1 MARRSGQAGRAAA
14 ILALAATPGLL
25 QAQGDV
31 ELAGRIHGGALPPAG
46 FYELVRRTPDAFE
59 FSPDNGWIRRG
70 RAVAAARRAQRAALV
85 SPTAGP
91 QLARMQNGVMTGD
104 LRMPVFLVLYAN
116 TDSAALAAVASRPT
130 METRLFA
137 APPAPPYSVHT
148 YYREISNDALSVYG
162 TVLEW
167 TRVPGTDVVY
177 EGVPGCNGLCGT
189 SGVGAL
195 IRDIVQLHDP
205 TLDFSQFDND
215 GPDNVP
221 NSGDDDGYV
230 DAIVVLHPEVDGS
243 CKNVNPSA
251 QNSIWA
257 HRWIYRG
264 WTGSDLVTNDPSAT
278 PGWGNVR
285 IRDYIIQG
293 GQGGDGGC
301 ASNAPQ
307 AMGLVAHEAGHLLG
321 LPDLYDTS
329 DQSEGIGHWGL
340 MGAGNWRV
348 PTRPAYME
356 AWSRGELGWVT
367 EVPLTRDT
375 SIAIPPVETADSVFV
390 VPIPG
395 TNEYYLLENRQPIGS
410 DGDIHGPG
418 LLIWHPD
425 SVLIRVRRGA
435 NSVNAQLPQ
444 GLKLVQAD
452 GLDQLGAHQNRG
464 DAGDPFPG
472 TTAKLAFRHNT
483 NPSARTKTG
492 AVAPV
497 VIDSI
502 RQVNPSGPVALRLR
516 LGYPLTLTTTG
527 PGTVAANPA
536 AALVA
541 DAVSPAASTVTLVAA
556 PNAGAV
562 LDGWSGDTTTTRD
575 TLRVV
580 MHRPWAVTATFATAL
595 AVTAPLP
602 PPAVMGASYQVTL
615 TATGGTGSF
624 TWSLASGRLPAGVT
638 VRQGGL
644 VAGVP
649 EEIGA
654 FAATVRVRS
663 GNQTQDTPLT
673 ILVSAPH
680 LVATQVV
687 GHLVGPA
694 ARQTL
699 TVDELRYLDLI
710 GNRNGSF
717 DVGDFL
723 AFVQTTGGAVSADV
737 MAAVLRRGAER

>member
-1 MARRSGQAGRAAA
+1 MRYRGGLSAGVAV
-14 ILALAATPGLL
+14 ALMVAATPEPLRG
-25 QAQGDV
+25 QGDV
-31 ELAGRIHGGALPPAG
+31 EHLGRIHGGALPPAG
-46 FYELVRRTPDAFE
+46 FYELVRTTPDAFE

-70 RAVAAARRAQRAALV
+70 RAIAVARRARRAALV
-85 SPTAGP
+85 SPTGGP
-91 QLARMQNGVMTGD
+91 QLARMQDGVMTGD

-116 TDSAALAAVASRPT
+116 TDSAALVAVASRTT
-130 METRLFA
+130 METRVFA
-137 APPAPPYSVHT
+137 TTPAPPYSVHT
-148 YYREISNDALSVYG
+148 YYREISNDTLNVYG

-177 EGVPGCNGLCGT
+177 EGFPGCNGLCGT
-189 SGVGAL
+189 SGVGTL
-195 IRDIVQLHDP
+195 IRDIVQSHDP
-205 TLDFSQFDND
+205 TLDYSQFDND

-243 CKNVNPSA
+243 CKNVNPAA

-264 WTGSDLVTNDPSAT
+264 WTGSDLVTNDLSAT

-301 ASNAPQ
+301 TSNAPL

-340 MGAGNWRV
+340 MGSGNWRV
-348 PTRPAYME
+348 PARPAYME
-356 AWSRGELGWVT
+356 AWSRSELGWVT
-367 EVPLTRDT
+367 EVPLPRDT

-395 TNEYYLLENRQPIGS
+395 TNEYYLLENRQPLGG
-410 DGDIHGPG
+410 DADIHGPG

-435 NSVNAQLPQ
+435 NTVNAQLPQ
-444 GLKLVQAD
+444 GLKLIQAD
-452 GLDQLGAHQNRG
+452 GLDQLGGRQNRG

-472 TTAKLAFRHNT
+472 TTAKVAFRHNT
-483 NPSARTKTG
+483 NPAARTKTG
-492 AVAPV
+492 ALTPV

-502 RQVNPSGPVALRLR
+502 RQVSPSGPVALRLR
-516 LGYPLTLTTTG
+516 RGYPLTVTTTG
-527 PGTVAANPA
+527 PGSVAGDPA
-536 AALVA
+536 AALA
-541 DAVSPAASTVTLVAA
+541 PDAVSPAASTVTLVAA

-562 LDGWSGDTTTTRD
+562 LDGWSGDTTTSRD

-580 MHRPWAVTATFATAL
+580 VNRAWTVTATFAAEL

-602 PPAVMGASYQVTL
+602 PPAVMGAAYQVSL

-624 TWSLASGRLPAGVT
+624 TWSLASGRLPTGVT

-644 VAGVP
+644 VAGIP
-649 EEIGA
+649 EETGA
-654 FAATVRVRS
+654 FLATVRVRS
-663 GNQTQDTPLT
+663 GNQAVDTPVS
-673 ILVSAPH
+673 ILVSAPQ
-680 LVATQVV
+680 LVATRVV

-710 GNRNGSF
+710 GNRNGLF

-723 AFVQTTGGAVSADV
+723 AFVQTAGGAVSANV
-737 MAAVLRRGAER
+737 MAEALRTGTDR